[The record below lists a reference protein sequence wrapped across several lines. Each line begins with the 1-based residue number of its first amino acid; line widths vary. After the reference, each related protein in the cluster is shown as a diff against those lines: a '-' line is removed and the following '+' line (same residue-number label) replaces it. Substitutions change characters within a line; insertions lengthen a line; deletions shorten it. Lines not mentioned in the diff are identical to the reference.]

1 MKKKNMLGLLKGH
14 YGTYFCMLFLI
25 IIAAVLGLL
34 NPFFTKTIVDD
45 ILLGGKTNLLVPIV
59 LGIAGVTAGRLF
71 LRYFSQMKIES
82 ITQNMVLG
90 LRRRGFRKLMELDFG
105 YFDKHST
112 GETMTQMTSDIDTV
126 RQFFA
131 HTVFT
136 ALENIATFL
145 GAILILVFYINLKLS
160 AVLLLVIPVVS
171 ILTTK
176 MAKKQKQRYRHL
188 RKVHADLNTVVSEN
202 IWAQR
207 AVKAFVREEYE
218 NDRMDEVNREFKDA
232 QMDIA
237 LTARKYLP
245 FLQNI
250 YGLVQL
256 YLVFVGG
263 VLVIQNVITLGDLI
277 MFNSM
282 IWMVTG
288 PLSMVGALTN
298 ATINSFASYEKMMAL
313 LEEEPKIASD
323 EDSRNSQIFG
333 KVEFRNV
340 SLSYEGTVA
349 LKNVSFVAERGMRI
363 GIMGQT
369 GSGKTSL
376 IQLISRFY
384 DTDEGEVLLD
394 DISVRE
400 LDLETVRNAVSAS
413 QQEVFLFS
421 DTVGANIAYGNPKA
435 TIEEIKEAAH
445 IAMADEFIEKLP
457 EGYETVIG
465 ERGVTLSGGQK
476 QRLALARAILKNP
489 SILVLDDTTS
499 ALDSETEE
507 KIQEALHTN
516 CTDKTVFIISQK
528 ISSVKDCDMILVLK
542 DGELIQKG
550 THEELLMQQ
559 EGYYYGVYR
568 HQYGGDIHG

>member
-1 MKKKNMLGLLKGH
+1 MKKNMLGLLKGH

-25 IIAAVLGLL
+25 IIAAILGLL

-45 ILLGGKTNLLVPIV
+45 VLLAGNTNLIIPVV
-59 LGIAGVTAGRLF
+59 LGIAGVAAGRLF
-71 LRYFSQMKIES
+71 LRYFAQMKIES
-82 ITQNMVLG
+82 ITQKMVLG

-105 YFDKHST
+105 YFDRHST

-145 GAILILVFYINLKLS
+145 GAILILVFFINLKLS

-171 ILTTK
+171 ILTTY
-176 MAKKQKQRYRHL
+176 MAKEQKKRYRHL
-188 RKVHADLNTVVSEN
+188 RKVQADLNTVVSEN

-207 AVKAFVREEYE
+207 AVKAFVREDYE
-218 NDRMDEVNREFKDA
+218 NQRMDGVNKEFRDA

-237 LTARKYLP
+237 MTSRKYLP

-250 YGLVQL
+250 YGFVQL
-256 YLVFVGG
+256 YMIFVGG

-288 PLSMVGALTN
+288 PLTMVGALTN

-313 LEEEPKIASD
+313 LEEEPKIANEKEVKTTSV
-323 EDSRNSQIFG
+323 FG
-333 KVEFRNV
+333 KVEFQNV
-340 SLSYEGTVA
+340 SLCYEGTTA
-349 LKNVSFVAERGMRI
+349 LKNISFVAERGMRI

-384 DTDEGEVLLD
+384 DTDEGVILID
-394 DISVRE
+394 DTPIRE
-400 LDLETVRNAVSAS
+400 LNLETIRNAVAAS

-435 TIEEIKEAAH
+435 TLEEIKRAAH

-476 QRLALARAILKNP
+476 QRLALARAILKDP
-489 SILVLDDTTS
+489 AILVLDDTTS

-507 KIQEALHTN
+507 CIQTALRTN

-528 ISSVKDCDMILVLK
+528 VSSVKDCDMILVLK
-542 DGELIQKG
+542 EGELIQKG
-550 THEELLMQQ
+550 THEELLNQDD
-559 EGYYYGVYR
+559 GYYRSVYI
-568 HQYGGDIHG
+568 HQYGGGIHG

>member
-1 MKKKNMLGLLKGH
+1 MKKNMLGLLKGH
-14 YGTYFCMLFLI
+14 YVTYFCMQVLI
-25 IIAAVLGLL
+25 IIAAILGLL

-45 ILLGGKTNLLVPIV
+45 VLLGGQTELIVPVV
-59 LGIAGVTAGRLF
+59 LAIGGVTTVRLF
-71 LRYFSQMKIES
+71 LRYFAQMKIES

-90 LRRRGFRKLMELDFG
+90 LRRRGYRKLMELDFG
-105 YFDKHST
+105 YYDKHST
-112 GETMTQMTSDIDTV
+112 GETMTQMTSDMDTV

-131 HTVFT
+131 HNVYCS
-136 ALENIATFL
+136 LENIAIFL
-145 GAILILVFYINLKLS
+145 GSILILVFYINVKLS
-160 AVLLLVIPVVS
+160 AILLFVIPAVS
-171 ILTTK
+171 ILTAQ
-176 MAKKQKQRYRHL
+176 MAKEQKKRYRHL

-207 AVKAFVREEYE
+207 AVKAFVREDYE
-218 NDRMDEVNREFKDA
+218 NGRLNQVNEEFRTA

-237 LTARKYLP
+237 LTSRKYLP

-250 YGLVQL
+250 YGFVQL
-256 YLVFVGG
+256 YMVLVGG
-263 VLVIQNVITLGDLI
+263 VMVIQDVITLGDLI

-288 PLSMVGALTN
+288 PLSYVGALTN
-298 ATINSFASYEKMMAL
+298 AIINSFASYEKMMAL
-313 LEEEPKIASD
+313 LEEEPKIVTETENDKMSVM
-323 EDSRNSQIFG
+323 G

-340 SLSYEGTVA
+340 TLSYEGITA
-349 LKNVSFVAERGMRI
+349 LRNVSFVAEPGMRI

-384 DTDEGEVLLD
+384 DPDEGEIFID
-394 DISVRE
+394 DCPVR
-400 LDLETVRNAVSAS
+400 DWNLETVRNSVSAS

-435 TIEEIKEAAH
+435 DFEAIKGAAQ
-445 IAMADEFIEKLP
+445 ISMADEFIEKLP

-476 QRLALARAILKNP
+476 QRLALARAILKDP
-489 SILVLDDTTS
+489 AILVLDDTTS

-507 KIQEALHTN
+507 QIRAAISKN

-528 ISSVKDCDMILVLK
+528 ISSVKDCDLILVLQ
-542 DGELIQKG
+542 DGTLIQKG
-550 THEELLMQQ
+550 THQELLTEK
-559 EGYYYGVYR
+559 EGYYYGVYV

>member
-1 MKKKNMLGLLKGH
+1 MKKNMLGLLKGH

-25 IIAAVLGLL
+25 IVAAILGLL
-34 NPFFTKTIVDD
+34 NPFFTKIIVDD
-45 ILLGGKTNLLVPIV
+45 VLLGGNRNLIIPIV
-59 LGIAGVTAGRLF
+59 LGIAGATGGRLF
-71 LRYFSQMKIES
+71 LRYFAQMKIES

-105 YFDKHST
+105 YYDKHST
-112 GETMTQMTSDIDTV
+112 GETMTQMTSDMDTV

-131 HTVFT
+131 HTVFMS
-136 ALENIATFL
+136 LENIATFL
-145 GAILILVFYINLKLS
+145 GAILILIFYINLRLS
-160 AVLLLVIPVVS
+160 AVLFLVIPVVS
-171 ILTTK
+171 ILTTY
-176 MAKKQKQRYRHL
+176 MAKAQKKRYRHL
-188 RKVHADLNTVVSEN
+188 RKVQADLNTVVSEN

-207 AVKAFVREEYE
+207 AVKAFVREDYE
-218 NDRMDEVNREFKDA
+218 NERLDTVNREFHNS

-237 LTARKYLP
+237 MTSRKYLP

-250 YGLVQL
+250 YGFVQL
-256 YLVFVGG
+256 YMVFVGG
-263 VLVIQNVITLGDLI
+263 LLVMRDVMSLGELI

-288 PLSMVGALTN
+288 PLTMVGALTN
-298 ATINSFASYEKMMAL
+298 AAINSFASYEKMMAL
-313 LEEEPKIASD
+313 LEEEPKIANGQEISD
-323 EDSRNSQIFG
+323 TSILG

-340 SLSYEGTVA
+340 SLSYEGTIA
-349 LKNVSFVAERGMRI
+349 LKNISFVAEQGMRI

-369 GSGKTSL
+369 GSGKTTL

-384 DTDEGEVLLD
+384 DPDEGSVLIDDTPISKLNLD
-394 DISVRE
+394 
-400 LDLETVRNAVSAS
+400 TVRNSVSAS

-435 TIEEIKEAAH
+435 TDDEIRRAAQ

-489 SILVLDDTTS
+489 AILVLDDTTS

-507 KIQEALHTN
+507 KIREAISKN
-516 CTDKTVFIISQK
+516 CKDKTVFIISQK

-550 THEELLMQQ
+550 THTELLLK
-559 EGYYYGVYR
+559 EDGYYYGVYL
-568 HQYGGDIHG
+568 HQYGGGIHG

>member
-1 MKKKNMLGLLKGH
+1 MKKNMLSLLKGN
-14 YGTYFCMLFLI
+14 YLTYICMQILI

-45 ILLGGKTNLLVPIV
+45 VLQGGQTSLIVPIV
-59 LGIAGVTAGRLF
+59 LGIAGATTGRLF
-71 LRYFSQMKIES
+71 LRYFAQMKLES
-82 ITQNMVLG
+82 ITQNMVLV
-90 LRRRGFRKLMELDFG
+90 LRRRGYRKLMELDFE
-105 YFDKHST
+105 YYDKHST
-112 GETMTQMTSDIDTV
+112 GETMTQMTSDMDSV

-131 HTVFT
+131 RTVFVS
-136 ALENIATFL
+136 LENIATFL
-145 GAILILVFYINLKLS
+145 GAILILVFYINIKLS
-160 AVLLLVIPVVS
+160 AVLLLVIPVVA
-171 ILTTK
+171 ILTTH
-176 MAKKQKQRYRHL
+176 MAKEQKKRYRHL
-188 RKVHADLNTVVSEN
+188 RKMHADLNTVVSEN

-218 NDRMDEVNREFKDA
+218 NRRMQRVNEEFRDA

-237 LTARKYLP
+237 MTSRKYLP

-250 YGLVQL
+250 YGIVQL

-263 VLVIQNVITLGDLI
+263 GLVIQDVITLGDLI

-288 PLSMVGALTN
+288 PLSMVGAL
-298 ATINSFASYEKMMAL
+298 INEAIGSFTSYEKLMAL
-313 LEEEPKIASD
+313 LEEEPKIISKNTIKATAVS
-323 EDSRNSQIFG
+323 G
-333 KVEFRNV
+333 KVEFQNV
-340 SLSYEGTVA
+340 SLSYEGTTA
-349 LKNVSFVAERGMRI
+349 LKNISFVAEQGMRI

-369 GSGKTSL
+369 GSGKNSL

-384 DTDEGEVLLD
+384 DPDEGVILID
-394 DISVRE
+394 DIPLQE
-400 LDLETVRNAVSAS
+400 LDLETVRNSVSAS

-421 DTVGANIAYGNPKA
+421 DTVGANISYGNPKA
-435 TIEEIKEAAH
+435 SMEEIKRAAK

-457 EGYETVIG
+457 ERYETVIG

-489 SILVLDDTTS
+489 AILVLDDTTS

-507 KIQEALHTN
+507 KIREALSTN

-542 DGELIQKG
+542 DGKLIQKG
-550 THEELLMQQ
+550 THKELLLKKQ
-559 EGYYYGVYR
+559 GYYYDVYV

>member
-1 MKKKNMLGLLKGH
+1 MKKNMLGLLKGH
-14 YGTYFCMLFLI
+14 YGTYFCMLLLI
-25 IIAAVLGLL
+25 IVGAVLGLL

-45 ILLGGKTNLLVPIV
+45 VLLGGKTNLIIPVV
-59 LGIAGVTAGRLF
+59 LGIAGASAGRLF
-71 LRYFSQMKIES
+71 LRYFAQMKIES

-90 LRRRGFRKLMELDFG
+90 LRRQGFRKLMELDFG
-105 YFDKHST
+105 YFDRHST

-136 ALENIATFL
+136 ALENIAIFL

-160 AVLLLVIPVVS
+160 AILLFVIPVVS
-171 ILTTK
+171 ILTTQ
-176 MAKKQKQRYRHL
+176 MAKQQKKRYRHL

-207 AVKAFVREEYE
+207 AVKAFVREDYE
-218 NDRMDEVNREFKDA
+218 NERMDGVNREFRDA
-232 QMDIA
+232 QMEIA
-237 LTARKYLP
+237 MTSRKYLP

-250 YGLVQL
+250 YGFVQL
-256 YLVFVGG
+256 YMVFVGG
-263 VLVIQNVITLGDLI
+263 ILVIRDVITLGDLI

-288 PLSMVGALTN
+288 PLTMVGALTN

-313 LEEEPKIASD
+313 LEEEPKIFS
-323 EDSRNSQIFG
+323 ETDSNEEYVLG
-333 KVEFRNV
+333 KVEFRDV
-340 SLSYEGTVA
+340 SLSYEGTAA
-349 LKNVSFVAERGMRI
+349 LKNVSFVAEQGMRV

-384 DTDEGEVLLD
+384 DSDSGDILID

-400 LDLETVRNAVSAS
+400 WNLEIVRNSVAAS

-421 DTVGANIAYGNPKA
+421 DTVGANISYGNPKA
-435 TIEEIKEAAH
+435 SMEKIKQAAH

-457 EGYETVIG
+457 EGYDTVIG

-476 QRLALARAILKNP
+476 QRLALARAILKDP
-489 SILVLDDTTS
+489 AILVLDDTTS
-499 ALDSETEE
+499 ALDAQTEE
-507 KIQEALHTN
+507 QIRQALSEHCN
-516 CTDKTVFIISQK
+516 DKTVFIISQK
-528 ISSVKDCDMILVLK
+528 ISSVKDCDMIIVLK
-542 DGELIQKG
+542 DGEMIQKG
-550 THEELLMQQ
+550 THEELLTQQ
-559 EGYYYGVYR
+559 DGYYYGVYV
-568 HQYGGDIHG
+568 HQYGGGING

>member
-1 MKKKNMLGLLKGH
+1 VKKNMLGLLKGH

-25 IIAAVLGLL
+25 IIAAILGLL

-45 ILLGGKTNLLVPIV
+45 VLLGGNTNLIIPVV
-59 LGIAGVTAGRLF
+59 LGIAGVAAGRLF
-71 LRYFSQMKIES
+71 LRYFAQMKIES
-82 ITQNMVLG
+82 ITQKMVLG
-90 LRRRGFRKLMELDFG
+90 LRRRGFRKLMELDFE
-105 YFDKHST
+105 YFDRHST

-136 ALENIATFL
+136 ALENIAIFL
-145 GAILILVFYINLKLS
+145 GAILILVFYINLRLS
-160 AVLLLVIPVVS
+160 AILLFVIPVVS
-171 ILTTK
+171 ILTTQ
-176 MAKKQKQRYRHL
+176 MAKQQKKRYRHL
-188 RKVHADLNTVVSEN
+188 RTVQADLNTVVSEN

-207 AVKAFVREEYE
+207 AVKAFVREDYE
-218 NDRMDEVNREFKDA
+218 NKRMDGVNKEFREA

-237 LTARKYLP
+237 MTSRKYLP

-250 YGLVQL
+250 YGIVQL
-256 YLVFVGG
+256 YMVFIGG
-263 VLVIQNVITLGDLI
+263 VLVIQDVITLGDLI

-288 PLSMVGALTN
+288 PLTMVGALTN

-313 LEEEPKIASD
+313 LEEEPKISN
-323 EDSRNSQIFG
+323 EKEVQNTSVLG
-333 KVEFRNV
+333 KVEFDNV
-340 SLSYEGTVA
+340 SLSYEGTSA
-349 LKNVSFVAERGMRI
+349 LKNISFMAEPGMRI

-384 DTDEGEVLLD
+384 DPDEGVILID
-394 DISVRE
+394 DIPLQE
-400 LDLETVRNAVSAS
+400 LDLETVRNSVSAS

-421 DTVGANIAYGNPKA
+421 DTVGANISYGNPKA
-435 TIEEIKEAAH
+435 SMEEIKRAAQ

-476 QRLALARAILKNP
+476 QRLSLARAILKNP
-489 SILVLDDTTS
+489 AILVLDDTTS

-507 KIQEALHTN
+507 KIREALSKN

-542 DGELIQKG
+542 EGELIQKG
-550 THEELLMQQ
+550 THFELLSQQ
-559 EGYYYGVYR
+559 EGYYYGVYV
-568 HQYGGDIHG
+568 HQYGGGIHG

>member
-1 MKKKNMLGLLKGH
+1 MKKNMLGLLKGH

-25 IIAAVLGLL
+25 IIAAILGLL

-45 ILLGGKTNLLVPIV
+45 VLLGGNTNLIIPVV
-59 LGIAGVTAGRLF
+59 LGIAGVAAGRLF
-71 LRYFSQMKIES
+71 LRYFAQMKIES
-82 ITQNMVLG
+82 ITQKMVLG
-90 LRRRGFRKLMELDFG
+90 LRRRGFRKLMELDFE
-105 YFDKHST
+105 YFDRHST

-136 ALENIATFL
+136 ALENIAIFL
-145 GAILILVFYINLKLS
+145 GAILILVFYINLRLS
-160 AVLLLVIPVVS
+160 AILLFVIPVVS
-171 ILTTK
+171 ILTTQ
-176 MAKKQKQRYRHL
+176 MAKQQKKRYRHL
-188 RKVHADLNTVVSEN
+188 RTVQADLNTVVSEN

-207 AVKAFVREEYE
+207 AVKAFVREDYE
-218 NDRMDEVNREFKDA
+218 NKRMDGVNKEFREA

-237 LTARKYLP
+237 MTSRKYLP

-250 YGLVQL
+250 YGIVQL
-256 YLVFVGG
+256 YMVFIGG
-263 VLVIQNVITLGDLI
+263 VLVIQDVITLGDLI

-288 PLSMVGALTN
+288 PLTMVGALTN

-313 LEEEPKIASD
+313 LEEEPKISN
-323 EDSRNSQIFG
+323 EKEVQNTSVLG
-333 KVEFRNV
+333 KVEFDNV
-340 SLSYEGTVA
+340 SLSYEGTSA
-349 LKNVSFVAERGMRI
+349 LKNISFMAEPGMRI

-384 DTDEGEVLLD
+384 DPDEGVILID
-394 DISVRE
+394 DIPLQE
-400 LDLETVRNAVSAS
+400 LDLETVRNSVSAS

-421 DTVGANIAYGNPKA
+421 DTVGANISYGNPKA
-435 TIEEIKEAAH
+435 SMEEIKRAAQ

-476 QRLALARAILKNP
+476 QRLSLARAILKNP
-489 SILVLDDTTS
+489 AILVLDDTTS

-507 KIQEALHTN
+507 KIREALSKN

-542 DGELIQKG
+542 EGELIQKG
-550 THEELLMQQ
+550 THFELLSQQ
-559 EGYYYGVYR
+559 EGYYYGVYV
-568 HQYGGDIHG
+568 HQYGGGIHG

>member
-1 MKKKNMLGLLKGH
+1 MKKNMLGLLKGH
-14 YGTYFCMLFLI
+14 YGTYFCMLFFI
-25 IIAAVLGLL
+25 IIAAILALL

-45 ILLGGKTNLLVPIV
+45 VLLGGNTNLIIPVV
-59 LGIAGVTAGRLF
+59 LGIAGVAAGRLF
-71 LRYFSQMKIES
+71 LRYFAQMKIES

-105 YFDKHST
+105 YFDRHST

-145 GAILILVFYINLKLS
+145 GAILILVFFINLKLS

-171 ILTTK
+171 ILTTH
-176 MAKKQKQRYRHL
+176 MAQEQKKRYRHL
-188 RKVHADLNTVVSEN
+188 RKVQADLNTVVSEN
-202 IWAQR
+202 VWAQR
-207 AVKAFVREEYE
+207 AVKAFVREDYE
-218 NDRMDEVNREFKDA
+218 NKRMDEVNKEFRDA

-237 LTARKYLP
+237 MTSRKYLP

-250 YGLVQL
+250 YGFVQL
-256 YLVFVGG
+256 YMVFVGG
-263 VLVIQNVITLGDLI
+263 GLVIQDVITLGDLI

-288 PLSMVGALTN
+288 PLTMVGALTN

-313 LEEEPKIASD
+313 LEEEPKIANEKEVRTASVL
-323 EDSRNSQIFG
+323 G
-333 KVEFRNV
+333 KVEFQNV
-340 SLSYEGTVA
+340 SLSYEGTPA
-349 LKNVSFVAERGMRI
+349 LNNISFVAEQGMRI

-384 DTDEGEVLLD
+384 DPDEGVILID
-394 DISVRE
+394 DIPLQE
-400 LDLETVRNAVSAS
+400 LDLETVRNSVSAS

-421 DTVGANIAYGNPKA
+421 DTVGANISYGNPKA
-435 TIEEIKEAAH
+435 SMEEIKRAAK

-457 EGYETVIG
+457 ERYETVIG

-489 SILVLDDTTS
+489 AILVLDDTTS

-507 KIQEALHTN
+507 KIREALSTN

-542 DGELIQKG
+542 DGELIQQG
-550 THEELLMQQ
+550 THQELLG
-559 EGYYYGVYR
+559 EEDGYYYGVYL
-568 HQYGGDIHG
+568 HQYGGGIHG

>member
-1 MKKKNMLGLLKGH
+1 MNKNMLGLLKGH

-25 IIAAVLGLL
+25 IIAAILGLL

-45 ILLGGKTNLLVPIV
+45 VLLGGNAKLIIPVV
-59 LGIAGVTAGRLF
+59 LGIAGVAVGRLF
-71 LRYFSQMKIES
+71 LRYIARMRIER
-82 ITQNMVLG
+82 ITQKMVLG

-105 YFDKHST
+105 YFDTHSA

-145 GAILILVFYINLKLS
+145 GAILILVFFINLKLS

-171 ILTTK
+171 ILTTH
-176 MAKKQKQRYRHL
+176 MAKEQKKRYRHL
-188 RKVHADLNTVVSEN
+188 RKVHSALNTVVSEN

-218 NDRMDEVNREFKDA
+218 NERLDAINKEFRDS
-232 QMDIA
+232 QMEIA
-237 LTARKYLP
+237 MTSRKYLP

-250 YGLVQL
+250 YGFVQL
-256 YLVFVGG
+256 YMIFVGG
-263 VLVIQNVITLGDLI
+263 VLAIQDVITLGDLI

-288 PLSMVGALTN
+288 PLTMVGALTN
-298 ATINSFASYEKMMAL
+298 ETINSFASYEKMMAL
-313 LEEEPKIASD
+313 LEEEPQIVNKD
-323 EDSRNSQIFG
+323 EFNTTSVLG
-333 KVEFRNV
+333 KVEFQNV
-340 SLSYEGTVA
+340 SLSYEGITA
-349 LKNVSFVAERGMRI
+349 LKNVSFVAEQGMRV

-384 DTDEGEVLLD
+384 DSDEGVVLID
-394 DISVRE
+394 DTPIRE
-400 LDLETVRNAVSAS
+400 WDLETVRNSVSAS

-421 DTVGANIAYGNPKA
+421 DTVGANISYGNPKA
-435 TIEEIKEAAH
+435 SIDEIKRAAH

-476 QRLALARAILKNP
+476 QRLALARAVLKNP
-489 SILVLDDTTS
+489 AILVLDDTTS

-507 KIQEALHTN
+507 KIREALAKN
-516 CTDKTVFIISQK
+516 FNDKTVFIISQK
-528 ISSVKDCDMILVLK
+528 IASVKDCDMILVLK
-542 DGELIQKG
+542 DGTLIQQG
-550 THEELLMQQ
+550 THDELLAQK
-559 EGYYYGVYR
+559 EGYYYGVYV
-568 HQYGGDIHG
+568 HQYGGGIHG

>member
-1 MKKKNMLGLLKGH
+1 MKKNMLGLLKGH

-45 ILLGGKTNLLVPIV
+45 VLLGGKTKLIIPVV
-59 LGIAGVTAGRLF
+59 LGIAGVTVGRLF
-71 LRYFSQMKIES
+71 LRYIARMKIES
-82 ITQNMVLG
+82 ITQKMVLG

-105 YFDKHST
+105 YFDSHSA

-145 GAILILVFYINLKLS
+145 GAIFILVFFINLKLS
-160 AVLLLVIPVVS
+160 AILLLVIPVVS
-171 ILTTK
+171 ILTTQ
-176 MAKKQKQRYRHL
+176 MAKQQKKRYRHL
-188 RKVHADLNTVVSEN
+188 RKVHSELNTVVSEN

-207 AVKAFVREEYE
+207 AVKAFVRETYE
-218 NDRMDEVNREFKDA
+218 NERLDTVNKEFRDS

-237 LTARKYLP
+237 MTSRKYLP

-250 YGLVQL
+250 YGFVQL
-256 YLVFVGG
+256 YMIFVGG
-263 VLVIQNVITLGDLI
+263 VLVIEKVITLGDLI

-288 PLSMVGALTN
+288 PLTMVGALTN
-298 ATINSFASYEKMMAL
+298 ETINSFASYEKMMAL
-313 LEEEPKIASD
+313 LEEEPKIVNEDDFNKASVA
-323 EDSRNSQIFG
+323 G
-333 KVEFRNV
+333 KVEFQNV

-349 LKNVSFVAERGMRI
+349 LKYVSFVAEQGMRV

-384 DTDEGEVLLD
+384 DTDEGVVLID
-394 DISVRE
+394 DCPIRE
-400 LDLETVRNAVSAS
+400 WNLETVRNAVSAS

-421 DTVGANIAYGNPKA
+421 DTVGANISYGNPKA
-435 TIEEIKEAAH
+435 SVEEIRRAAQ

-489 SILVLDDTTS
+489 AILVLDDTTS

-507 KIQEALHTN
+507 KIRDALSKN
-516 CTDKTVFIISQK
+516 CKDKTVFIISQK
-528 ISSVKDCDMILVLK
+528 IASVKDCDMILVLK
-542 DGELIQKG
+542 DGKLIQKG
-550 THEELLMQQ
+550 THQELLG
-559 EGYYYGVYR
+559 EEDGYYYGVYM
-568 HQYGGDIHG
+568 HQYGGGIHG

>member
-1 MKKKNMLGLLKGH
+1 MKKNMLGLLKGH

-45 ILLGGKTNLLVPIV
+45 VLLGGKTKLIIPVV
-59 LGIAGVTAGRLF
+59 LGIAGVTVGRLF
-71 LRYFSQMKIES
+71 LRYIARMKIES
-82 ITQNMVLG
+82 ITQKMVLG

-105 YFDKHST
+105 YFDSHSA

-145 GAILILVFYINLKLS
+145 GAIFILVFFINLKLS
-160 AVLLLVIPVVS
+160 AILLLVIPVVS
-171 ILTTK
+171 ILTTQ
-176 MAKKQKQRYRHL
+176 MAKQQKKRYRHL
-188 RKVHADLNTVVSEN
+188 RKVHSELNTVVSEN

-207 AVKAFVREEYE
+207 AVKAFVRETYE
-218 NDRMDEVNREFKDA
+218 NERLDTVNKEFRDS

-237 LTARKYLP
+237 MTSRKYLP

-250 YGLVQL
+250 YGFVQL
-256 YLVFVGG
+256 YMIFVGG
-263 VLVIQNVITLGDLI
+263 VLVIEKVITLGDLI

-288 PLSMVGALTN
+288 PLTMVGALTN
-298 ATINSFASYEKMMAL
+298 ETINSFASYEKMMAL
-313 LEEEPKIASD
+313 LEEEPKIVNEDDFNKASVV
-323 EDSRNSQIFG
+323 G

-349 LKNVSFVAERGMRI
+349 LKYVSFVAEQGMRV

-384 DTDEGEVLLD
+384 DTDEGVVLID
-394 DISVRE
+394 DCPIRE
-400 LDLETVRNAVSAS
+400 WNLETVRNAVSAS

-421 DTVGANIAYGNPKA
+421 DTVGANISYGNPKA
-435 TIEEIKEAAH
+435 SVEEIRRAAQ

-489 SILVLDDTTS
+489 AILVLDDTTS

-507 KIQEALHTN
+507 KIRDALSKN
-516 CTDKTVFIISQK
+516 CKDKTVFIISQK
-528 ISSVKDCDMILVLK
+528 IASVKDCDMILVLK

-550 THEELLMQQ
+550 THQELLG
-559 EGYYYGVYR
+559 EEDGYYYGVYM
-568 HQYGGDIHG
+568 HQYGGGIHG